1 MPRSQ
6 VSHRQRQAQAT
17 REAVARTA
25 RRLFAANGYASTS
38 ISEISAAADIPV
50 QTIYSAFG
58 NKPAILEEIRR
69 LWITESAV
77 EELHREALATA
88 DARESLRLAARWTRR
103 QMELGADVISMYQ
116 EASRTDPR
124 IAEMWRH
131 VLLGREAAIR
141 ELLVAIAPQRR
152 RGLKPAQALDV
163 YITCTLPE
171 IYRTLVTERGWPP
184 HRYETWLS
192 DLLIRE
198 MLETRKVS

>member
-1 MPRSQ
+1 M
-6 VSHRQRQAQAT
+6 HRQ
-17 REAVARTA
+17 
-25 RRLFAANGYASTS
+25 
-38 ISEISAAADIPV
+38 
-50 QTIYSAFG
+50 
-58 NKPAILEEIRR
+58 
-69 LWITESAV
+69 
-77 EELHREALATA
+77 ALATA
-88 DARESLRLAARWTRR
+88 DARECLRLAARWTRR

-124 IAEMWRH
+124 IAETWRQ

-141 ELLVAIAPQRR
+141 ELLVSIAPQCR

-192 DLLIRE
+192 DLLMRE
-198 MLETRKVS
+198 MLDQR